1 MDASAYPVIVR
12 PLAPEQGV
20 GYVAEVPDLPGCT
33 AGGPTLA
40 EATTAARE
48 WAGESDRRAVIIAGS
63 VVLAGE
69 AIGLAEDEGWKS

>member
-48 WAGESDRRAVIIAGS
+48 
-63 VVLAGE
+63 
-69 AIGLAEDEGWKS
+69 AIVAWIEQANRTGQPVPPPSERLREVTQ